1 MQTTSVCIFINEWLH
16 TYPFFP
22 YFHFFS
28 NYIHFDINERRN
40 IDASD
45 HKKSFNDR
53 NIEFPRVH
61 NHDLWRFSS
70 IMKIMIFY
78 AYFIVISFYWKEK
91 IVNRSLQSYE
101 NSQFWF
107 QISINAT
114 NIKQIILEVLNYIYI
129 YGCLLN
135 LYQIVRC
142 HQVPRDIG
150 QAFWWYTREFYEG
163 PR

>member
-70 IMKIMIFY
+70 LMKIMIFY
-78 AYFIVISFYWKEK
+78 AYFIAISFYWKEK

-107 QISINAT
+107 QIARISINAT

-129 YGCLLN
+129 YIRLFIKSLSNCTMSSS
-135 LYQIVRC
+135 
-142 HQVPRDIG
+142 P
-150 QAFWWYTREFYEG
+150 
-163 PR
+163 